1 MGTSLFKSA
10 ALLGAVLLAASPAHS
25 AGAGGTATGGMGTSA
40 GMAGAVGSTSQ
51 GTSAAPGAAGVGTPL
66 GTSSTNALSRPSTS
80 MGITAADQGLT
91 NNPNLA
97 TNQNLS
103 SNPATNPN
111 GVGGLTASEQSLLAN
126 FGTGSAA
133 GNSGP
138 TPAEQMQSNA
148 QANADSALRNGAPS
162 TLAPP
167 GLSATGSATGSTTG
181 GATASTAGP
190 GASIATTTGIA
201 APSVSAPVA
210 NNPGTSA
217 ETVQP
222 GLF

>member
-1 MGTSLFKSA
+1 
-10 ALLGAVLLAASPAHS
+10 
-25 AGAGGTATGGMGTSA
+25 
-40 GMAGAVGSTSQ
+40 
-51 GTSAAPGAAGVGTPL
+51 
-66 GTSSTNALSRPSTS
+66 
-80 MGITAADQGLT
+80 MGIMAPNQGLT
-91 NNPNLA
+91 TSQNLA
-97 TNQNLS
+97 TNQSLS

-148 QANADSALRNGAPS
+148 QANADSALRNGA

-181 GATASTAGP
+181 GATASMAGP
-190 GASIATTTGIA
+190 GASPTTTTGIA
-201 APSVSAPVA
+201 APNVSAPVA

-222 GLF
+222 GAF